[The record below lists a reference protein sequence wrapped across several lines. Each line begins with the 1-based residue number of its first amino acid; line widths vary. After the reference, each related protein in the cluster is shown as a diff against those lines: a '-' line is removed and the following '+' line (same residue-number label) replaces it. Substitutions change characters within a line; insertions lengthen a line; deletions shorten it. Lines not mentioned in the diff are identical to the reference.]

1 MTQPEKRF
9 KVGSCIA
16 SVFVNQVTLGKE
28 LRAFPTV
35 SLQRTYMDKAGQFRY
50 STSLRTNDIPQAIMA
65 LVTAYN
71 HLLSSIPAA
80 EVVPERSDENR
91 PQVS

>member
-9 KVGSCIA
+9 EVGTCIA

-28 LRAFPTV
+28 SRPLSTV
-35 SLQRTYMDKAGQFRY
+35 SLQRTYMDRTGQFRY

-65 LVTAYN
+65 LVQAYN
-71 HLLSSIPAA
+71 HLLSSTPVAT
-80 EVVPERSDENR
+80 VLPERSDENR